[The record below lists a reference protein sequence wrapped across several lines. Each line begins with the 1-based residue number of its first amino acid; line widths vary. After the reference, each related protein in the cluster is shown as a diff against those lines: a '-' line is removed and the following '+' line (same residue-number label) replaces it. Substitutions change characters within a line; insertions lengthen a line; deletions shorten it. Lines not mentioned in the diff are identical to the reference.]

1 MSGPGLAPNKLLGAA
16 LAYGATGIA
25 VFPGHSITREGGCT
39 CGEPNCGSPGKH
51 PRIKQWQQDA
61 STDAETIRR
70 WWRRW
75 PSANVCIATGST
87 SGIVVLDV
95 DPRHGGAESLET
107 LEREHGPLP
116 KTPTVLTGGGGL
128 HHYFAHPGK
137 RVPNKVSVFPGID
150 IRGDGG
156 FVVAPPSRH
165 VSGKEYSWK

>member
-1 MSGPGLAPNKLLGAA
+1 MAHPEMVTNRLLDAA
-16 LAYGATGIA
+16 LFYAMLGMA
-25 VFPGHSITREGGCT
+25 VFPGHGVTPEGRCT
-39 CGEPNCGSPGKH
+39 CGTVDCGSPGKH
-51 PRIKQWQQDA
+51 PHIKQWQQDA

-95 DPRHGGAESLET
+95 DPRHGGAESLKT
-107 LEREHGPLP
+107 LEREHGSLP
-116 KTPTVLTGGGGL
+116 KTPTVITGGGGL
-128 HHYFAHPGK
+128 HHYFVHPGK
-137 RVPNKVSVFPGID
+137 RVPNKVNVFPGID

-165 VSGKEYSWK
+165 VSGEEYSWK